1 MAGRKNGEEGYVLGW
16 VVVMVMILMI
26 LVTAILFAT
35 SAYYRQSLREYND
48 RQAYLTAR
56 SIVQT
61 AAADF
66 TGNGSGELR
75 DAILDEISGFM
86 GGGADAELGD
96 EPDEELDAELGDE
109 PDEELDAALGDE
121 PDEESGAELED
132 EPDGEFRAEPGNESN
147 GAFGT
152 EPKAELNAQSN
163 TDSANK
169 SDSKINTETGATS
182 PQPPLKDSGNDS
194 DINSMIPISAIKF
207 QLDAT
212 MGSCTMTGY
221 YMPEENCLML
231 TATAKKGSSI
241 EIMTVY
247 LQNDPESEEEPWIVL
262 GYERGEPQLI
272 N

>member
-75 DAILDEISGFM
+75 DAILDEISEFM
-86 GGGADAELGD
+86 GGGSDAELGD
-96 EPDEELDAELGDE
+96 EPDEELG
-109 PDEELDAALGDE
+109 
-121 PDEESGAELED
+121 S
-132 EPDGEFRAEPGNESN
+132 
-147 GAFGT
+147 
-152 EPKAELNAQSN
+152 
-163 TDSANK
+163 TDTANK
-169 SDSKINTETGATS
+169 SDSKINTETGTTS

-194 DINSMIPISAIKF
+194 DIINMIPISAIKF

-231 TATAKKGSSI
+231 TAAAKKGSST

>member
-75 DAILDEISGFM
+75 DAILDEISEFM
-86 GGGADAELGD
+86 GGGSDAELGD
-96 EPDEELDAELGDE
+96 EPDEELG
-109 PDEELDAALGDE
+109 
-121 PDEESGAELED
+121 S
-132 EPDGEFRAEPGNESN
+132 
-147 GAFGT
+147 
-152 EPKAELNAQSN
+152 
-163 TDSANK
+163 TDTANK
-169 SDSKINTETGATS
+169 SDSKINTKTGTTS

-194 DINSMIPISAIKF
+194 DINNMIPISAIKF

-231 TATAKKGSSI
+231 TATAKKGSST